1 MLSRT
6 IRPLLLAALLA
17 SVSEAALAQGQT
29 IREIRV
35 DGTQRI
41 EATTVLSYLTV
52 RPGDTIDR
60 DQLDQSLKTLFG
72 TGLFADVGLEVKGD
86 TLIVKVVENPI
97 INRIALEGNKKV
109 ESDKLEQ
116 ELQLRPRT
124 VYTRTRVQADVDRLL
139 EIYRRSGRYSARI
152 EPKVIQLDGNR
163 VDIVFEI
170 EEGPRTPV
178 RRINFVGNTHFSD
191 ADLRDVIQTKEA
203 VWWRFLTS
211 NDSYDPDRVQFDK
224 ELLRRYY
231 LREGYADFRVVG
243 SNAELTPD
251 KQNFF
256 LTFTVDEG
264 ERYKFNKVEIHSDLK
279 GLDVDKLKDDLTF
292 EPGDWYN
299 ATAIEDAV
307 VALTNAVGN
316 QQYPFVEVRPEITRN
331 KEAHTIDVVFNIG
344 EGPRVFVERINI
356 TGNVRTVDEVIRR
369 EFQLAEGDPFN
380 QAKLKRSEQRVKD
393 LGFFEK
399 VDVINNPGSEPDRTI
414 IDVNVTEQSTGEI
427 QIGAGF
433 SSTDGPL
440 IDFRIRERNLLGEGK
455 DLQFATTVSRLTKEF
470 SLGYTQPYFLRRD
483 LAAGFDLFHVRRDFQ
498 DFSNYN
504 QVQTGFDFKLGYPIA
519 ERLRQRFI
527 YRLER
532 NDITDISLSA
542 SPYILDQAG
551 KRVTSL
557 IGQELSWDM
566 RDSRI
571 DPTKGFVV
579 TLSTD
584 LAGIGGDVHF
594 GRAVLSGGWYRQV
607 FDSNV
612 VFSVT
617 GEIGGIFGLGEDV
630 RIANRFFIGGD
641 TLRGFK
647 VAGIGPRDIDTRDA
661 LGGNYYAKTTAEFTF
676 PLGLPQEFGIKAHAF
691 TDIGTLWGMDGK
703 GKPVPNGSGGTIVPR
718 VFDTAAPRVA
728 PGVGVSWKS
737 PLGPL
742 RIDIAIPVVKQK
754 YDETEVFRF
763 SFGTKF

>member
-17 SVSEAALAQGQT
+17 SVSEAALAQSQT

-41 EATTVLSYLTV
+41 EATTVLSYLSV
-52 RPGDTIDR
+52 RPGDVIDR
-60 DQLDQSLKTLFG
+60 DQLDTSLKTLFG
-72 TGLFADVGLEVKGD
+72 TGLFADVGLQVQGNV
-86 TLIVKVVENPI
+86 LVVKVVENPI

-163 VDIVFEI
+163 VDVVFEI
-170 EEGPRTPV
+170 DEGPRTPV
-178 RRINFVGNTHFSD
+178 RRINFVGNTHYSD
-191 ADLRDVIQTKEA
+191 ADLRDIVQTKEA

-231 LREGYADFRVVG
+231 LREGYADFRVVS

-251 KQNFF
+251 KQDFF

-264 ERYKFNKVEIHSDLK
+264 ERYKFNKVEIKGELK
-279 GLDVDKLKDDLTF
+279 GLDVEPLKEELTF
-292 EPGDWYN
+292 ENGDWYN

-316 QQYPFVEVRPEITRN
+316 QQYAFIDVRPEIVRN
-331 KEAHTIDVVFNIG
+331 KENRTVDVTFTIS

-356 TGNVRTVDEVIRR
+356 TGNVQTLDEVIRR

-380 QAKLKRSEQRVKD
+380 QAKLKRSEQRTKD

-399 VDVINNPGSEPDRTI
+399 VDVVNNPGSEPDRTI

-440 IDFRIRERNLLGEGK
+440 VDFRIRQRNLLGEGK
-455 DLQFATTVSRLTKEF
+455 DIQFATTVSKLTQEF

-483 LAAGFDLFHVRRDFQ
+483 LAAGFDIFHVRRDFQ

-519 ERLRQRFI
+519 ERLRQRLI

-532 NDITDISLSA
+532 NNITDVALGA
-542 SPYILDQAG
+542 SPYIYQQRGGRL
-551 KRVTSL
+551 TSL
-557 IGQELSWDM
+557 IGQELSLDL

-571 DPTKGFVV
+571 DPTKGTVF

-584 LAGIGGDVHF
+584 LAGFGGDVHF
-594 GRAVLSGGWYRQV
+594 GRAVMSAGWYKTV
-607 FDSNV
+607 FDSNI
-612 VFSVT
+612 VFSLT
-617 GEIGGIFGLGEDV
+617 GEVGAIFGLGEDV
-630 RIANRFFIGGD
+630 QIANRFFIGGD

-661 LGGNYYAKTTAEFTF
+661 LGGNYYGKITGEFTF

-691 TDIGTLWGMDGK
+691 TDVGTLWGMDGK
-703 GKPVPNGSGGTIVPR
+703 GKPVVNASGVTSIPNIS
-718 VFDTAAPRVA
+718 DSAMPRVA

-742 RIDIAIPVVKQK
+742 RIDVAIPVVKQK